1 MDKSHLLKSNI
12 SCLDQLGKGFEIR
25 LTESVQGGGA
35 HRCRYWSFGATKVE
49 GAPYG
54 LPSLLSLTLGYWYI
68 GYADNIG
75 NVGSDDNIDSMVDI
89 SEV

>member
-1 MDKSHLLKSNI
+1 M
-12 SCLDQLGKGFEIR
+12 
-25 LTESVQGGGA
+25 
-35 HRCRYWSFGATKVE
+35 E

-75 NVGSDDNIDSMVDI
+75 NVGSVDNIDSMVDI